1 MRDDPISRPE
11 FDLYLKMNAESNQ
24 ATSKAIEAIQTQGQ
38 QTLDVLKEYTIHNNV
53 KHDNTNARL
62 IKLFEKQ
69 KTLEEA
75 VDANSKITEF
85 WQTVKKYAAFVL
97 IGGLTVYGG
106 YLAKYYIIDE
116 APAPLV
122 IQ

>member
-1 MRDDPISRPE
+1 
-11 FDLYLKMNAESNQ
+11 MNAESNQ
-24 ATSKAIEAIQTQGQ
+24 ATSKAIEAIQSQGQ

-53 KHDNTNARL
+53 KHDETNKRI

-75 VDANSKITEF
+75 VEANSKITDF
-85 WQTVKKYAAFVL
+85 WQTVKKYAAYVL
-97 IGGLTVYGG
+97 IGGLTFYGG
-106 YLAKYYIIDE
+106 YLVKHYIIDE
-116 APAPLV
+116 ASDPLV

>member
-1 MRDDPISRPE
+1 MSADPISRPE

-24 ATSKAIEAIQTQGQ
+24 ATSKAIEAIQSQGQ

-53 KHDNTNARL
+53 KHDETNKRI

-75 VDANSKITEF
+75 VEANSKITEF
-85 WQTVKKYAAFVL
+85 WKSVKKYAAFVL

-106 YLAKYYIIDE
+106 YLVNHYVIKVD
-116 APAPLV
+116 PKLV
-122 IQ
+122 VVQ